1 MAGNIRKKH
10 GTKRERNWQGHA
22 VFSGGFRPFFL
33 ASALFSIICI
43 ALWMAD
49 FLAII
54 TLDTALSALDWH
66 RHEMLFGYTSG
77 VIAGFIFTAVPN
89 WTGRLPVVGWPLIW
103 IFTLWLAGR
112 FAMLFGAA
120 IPYEIVALIDAAF
133 IPVLSLVI
141 GREII
146 LGKNWRNMKVLMTI
160 AVFGLANIWFH
171 LEMIFGGT
179 GDGAVRLGFGA
190 VLVLLMIVG
199 GRIIPSFT
207 RNWLARQNPGK
218 LPVVFSRYDNILE
231 RVSMAVLLFWVFI
244 DEIPLFLLPVVGLL
258 FAILGAAHIF
268 RIWRWAG
275 HRTFSN
281 PLLAVLH
288 ILYAFIPVGFLILSA
303 GMILDSAALVIGA
316 LHIFG
321 IGGIGGL
328 TLAVMIRASLG
339 HTGRKLVTDKF
350 MELAV
355 ITLFL
360 SVILRTIG
368 EIWPEFHWMVTAS
381 AVGWIIAFGIFCLRI
396 GPWLLLPR
404 PDK

>member
-1 MAGNIRKKH
+1 MAGHIRKKH
-10 GTKRERNWQGHA
+10 GTKRERNWQGQA

-33 ASALFSIICI
+33 TSALFSIICI
-43 ALWMAD
+43 ALWLAD
-49 FLAII
+49 LLAFI
-54 TLDTALSALDWH
+54 TLDTALSTLDWH
-66 RHEMLFGYTSG
+66 RHEMLFGYTAG
-77 VIAGFIFTAVPN
+77 VIAGFLFTAVPN

-103 IFTLWLAGR
+103 IFILWLAGR

-146 LGKNWRNMKVLMTI
+146 SGKNWRNIKILATV
-160 AVFGLANIWFH
+160 AVFGLASIFFH
-171 LEMIFGGT
+171 LEMIFGGS
-179 GDGAVRLGFGA
+179 GDSSVRLGFGA

-207 RNWLARQNPGK
+207 RNWLAQQKPGK
-218 LPVVFSRYDNILE
+218 LPIVFNRYDNILE
-231 RVSMAVLLFWVFI
+231 RASMAVLLLWAFVDSTALFW
-244 DEIPLFLLPVVGLL
+244 LPVIGVF
-258 FAILGAAHIF
+258 FAILGAAHLF

-288 ILYAFIPVGFLILSA
+288 LLYAFIPAGFFILSA
-303 GMILDSAALVIGA
+303 GMIRNDPMIVIGA

-350 MELAV
+350 MELAM
-355 ITLFL
+355 IALFL
-360 SVILRTIG
+360 SVALRAAG
-368 EIWPEFHWMVTAS
+368 AIWPEFYWTITAS